1 MTSSSLDDIPC
12 DLSYLL
18 GNLGGNRESAR
29 RLIGIYLDNYPKLQ
43 SSLTASFAARDLE
56 ALHNLIHDIRGG
68 CVLFGAARCIRLVR
82 QMEDQIRLHRFDVI
96 QPTHWVQWE
105 EEALALSAAL
115 EELAG
120 ELRQFLEA
128 EFA

>member
-29 RLIGIYLDNYPKLQ
+29 RLIGIYLDNYPQLQ
-43 SSLTASFAARDLE
+43 SSLEANMAARDLE
-56 ALHNLIHDIRGG
+56 ALNDLIHDIRGG

-82 QMEDQIRLHRFDVI
+82 QMEDQICMHRFRAVS
-96 QPTHWVQWE
+96 PAHWAEWAGHAQ
-105 EEALALSAAL
+105 ALGAAL
-115 EELAG
+115 EELAN
-120 ELRQFLEA
+120 ELRQYLEA